1 MREKEYDT
9 KRGSKVVDV
18 YKSFDDTVF
27 TETAEGYL
35 AGRAIVTCIGVFPY
49 LQEDGSVFNEL
60 RLPEEVFSPAS
71 LDSLRCQPIT
81 DDHPADLVTSE
92 NAKALQVGMTGE
104 DVSRLDL
111 GIDFSYGY
119 KTDGSQVSIPLKIT
133 DKTVIDK
140 IKAGKRALSCGYT
153 RRLELTS
160 GTWGGVG
167 YDGIQR
173 DIRYNHVAIVDRG
186 RAGDA
191 AVIRMDG
198 ADVPTFLAKD
208 DAPMLID
215 DKETIMEKITLDGC
229 SQVFEVDERIKARLD
244 SLESQNKGLS
254 KDKGV
259 LEAERSRLDEAN
271 KALETKVAE
280 LQKKVDTMIDPSS
293 IGALVKER
301 QEIAD
306 AADVYHVS
314 LEEGMSALDMKKAI
328 IKVVNPSMAD
338 SIDKKD
344 SSFIDG
350 MFSVYAGKKAD
361 GLGSK
366 KVPGSEGTAPKADA
380 AGRSGDVDDKYD
392 AAISVLGKKLASPK
406 K

>member
-1 MREKEYDT
+1 
-9 KRGSKVVDV
+9 
-18 YKSFDDTVF
+18 
-27 TETAEGYL
+27 
-35 AGRAIVTCIGVFPY
+35 
-49 LQEDGSVFNEL
+49 
-60 RLPEEVFSPAS
+60 
-71 LDSLRCQPIT
+71 
-81 DDHPADLVTSE
+81 
-92 NAKALQVGMTGE
+92 
-104 DVSRLDL
+104 
-111 GIDFSYGY
+111 
-119 KTDGSQVSIPLKIT
+119 
-133 DKTVIDK
+133 
-140 IKAGKRALSCGYT
+140 
-153 RRLELTS
+153 
-160 GTWGGVG
+160 
-167 YDGIQR
+167 
-173 DIRYNHVAIVDRG
+173 
-186 RAGDA
+186 
-191 AVIRMDG
+191 
-198 ADVPTFLAKD
+198 
-208 DAPMLID
+208 
-215 DKETIMEKITLDGC
+215 MEKITLDGC